1 MKKFILIFSFIVL
14 GTAAFSQTSSE
25 NSSAISSLKVEI
37 KATSNKEKIK
47 ELGAELKIREALQ
60 EAFNKNDKALITRKK
75 AELKAIEEEKSGSSR
90 KKSND
95 YNSSRSNQ
103 GRKR

>member
-1 MKKFILIFSFIVL
+1 MKKMILLFSFAIL
-14 GTAAFSQTSSE
+14 GTAAFSQTASE
-25 NSSAISSLKVEI
+25 NSEAISSLKVEI
-37 KATSNKEKIK
+37 RGTSNKEKIK
-47 ELGAELKIREALQ
+47 ELGAELKTREALQ

-75 AELKAIEEEKSGSSR
+75 AELEAIEEEKSGSSK